1 MIDDI
6 INQIEG
12 TRMTPAPTAGRRVE
26 RVRFELRRRELVV
39 TRVERPTPGFACI
52 TLAGPALEGF
62 QSLSF
67 DDHLKLMLP
76 QPDGTVAMRDLTP
89 RAFDAARQELQLE
102 IALHGHGPASLWAAQ
117 AAPGQTATIGGPRGS
132 MIIPTDHDWHLLA
145 GDVSALP
152 AILRRLDELPAGTFA
167 QVLVQVDG
175 AADERPLRSAATLQ
189 VQWVRTPAQWLQS
202 LRDAPL
208 PAGDGFAWL
217 AGEARV
223 VAQARQILLA
233 ERHHPRKALRAAA
246 YWKQGASAF
255 HERLDDA

>member
-1 MIDDI
+1 
-6 INQIEG
+6 
-12 TRMTPAPTAGRRVE
+12 MTPAPTAGRRVE

-76 QPDGTVAMRDLTP
+76 QPDGTVAMRDITP
-89 RAFDAARQELQLE
+89 RAFDAARQELRLE

-145 GDVSALP
+145 GDASALP

-167 QVLVQVDG
+167 QVLVQVDD

-217 AGEARV
+217 AGEARA

-233 ERHHPRKALRAAA
+233 ERHHPREALRAAA
-246 YWKQGASAF
+246 YWKQGATAF